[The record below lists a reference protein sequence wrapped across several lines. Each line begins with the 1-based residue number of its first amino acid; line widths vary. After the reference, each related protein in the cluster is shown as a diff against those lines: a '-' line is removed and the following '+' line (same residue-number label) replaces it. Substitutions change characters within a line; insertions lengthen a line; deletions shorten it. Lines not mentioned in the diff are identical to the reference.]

1 VNGVNESWSIKYNLM
16 WQRLLKLEGP
26 FDYAG
31 VVGDELKWYATKAH
45 RFGVPMDPRHTY
57 VKTDWLSWIA
67 AMSGGLNG
75 DVGFHTFF
83 DPIYKSVNAT
93 LDRNPFTDLYD
104 TTDARQSMS
113 GFIARPV
120 IGGLFAHALMNHEN

>member
-1 VNGVNESWSIKYNLM
+1 METVE
-16 WQRLLKLEGP
+16 LLG
-26 FDYAG
+26 
-31 VVGDELKWYATKAH
+31 ATPTQ
-45 RFGVPMDPRHTY
+45 VPGRAPC
-57 VKTDWLSWIA
+57 LAAA